1 VIFIVIKV
9 KLIIVKGILDLV
21 SVVIVIII
29 INFISI
35 KDKLTFI
42 FFEDSIKEPNLF
54 INFIIKIIVIAT
66 NFARIIF
73 KA

>member
-1 VIFIVIKV
+1 MIFIVIKV